1 MTREELKQ
9 KALSLPLS
17 PGVYIMRNEEGAV
30 IYVGKSRA
38 LKNRVSQYFV
48 NLASHTSKTRNMVR
62 QIDHFDYILADSEFE
77 ALVLECSL
85 IKRHQPRYNILLKDG
100 KGYPYVR
107 LSVDHSYPRFSLV
120 NQVKEDGAR
129 YFGPYGSRSSTREIL
144 RAISTALR
152 LPTCRKTFP
161 RDIGKD
167 RPCLNHHLGNCD
179 GWCRPEM
186 TEEAYRA
193 RIQQAI
199 RLLDGKFSE
208 VEKELEQE
216 MFRASEELRFEQA
229 AELRD
234 RLQAIRLLGVRQ
246 KVVAGIQAET
256 DVVGIYQSQLKFSFT
271 VLHYLEGTLA
281 ERDVELLT
289 MPVEESGGEA
299 LSALLK
305 QYYGAREHLPK
316 VICLPCDF
324 EDRAELEQLL
334 TQQAGR
340 KVELL
345 VPKRGNKANMVRLAN
360 KNAQEELERQVTK
373 EERKHQLLTLFG
385 SMLGLDATPH
395 RIEAYDISNTGSDDI
410 VGGMT
415 VFVDGKPLKSAYRKF
430 HLKDLHGPDD
440 YASMD
445 QVLTRRFRRY
455 LEGNEKFNVLPDVIL
470 MDGGLGQVGIAC
482 RVLAQ
487 AGLEVPVFGMVK
499 DGRHRTRALV
509 APDGREIGLQ
519 AQPAIFA
526 LVGRI
531 QEETH
536 RYAITFHHASH
547 NKRTVASALEAIPGV
562 GEVRRKQLLKRFKSV
577 KAIREADYE
586 ELCQAVPKSVAQAVY
601 THFHGTNGEL
611 EGGTN
616 T

>member
-17 PGVYIMRNEEGAV
+17 PGVYIMMNEEGEV

-85 IKRHQPRYNILLKDG
+85 IKRHQPRYNILLKDD

-107 LSVDHSYPRFSLV
+107 LSVQQRYPRFSLV
-120 NQVKEDGAR
+120 NRVSEDGAR
-129 YFGPYGSRSSTREIL
+129 YFGPYGSRSSTREII
-144 RAISTALR
+144 RTISAALR
-152 LPTCRKTFP
+152 LPTCRRQFP

-186 TEEAYRA
+186 TQEAYHA

-208 VEKELEQE
+208 VEKELETE
-216 MFRASEELRFEQA
+216 MLQASEELRFEQA

-234 RLQAIRLLGVRQ
+234 WLQAIRLLGVRQ
-246 KVVAGIQAET
+246 KVVAGVQAET
-256 DVVGIYQSQLKFSFT
+256 DVVGVYQVQQKFSFA

-281 ERDVELLT
+281 ERDMEQITL
-289 MPVEESGGEA
+289 PVEESEGEV

-305 QYYGAREHLPK
+305 QYYGTRGHLPK
-316 VICLPCDF
+316 VVCLPCDF
-324 EDRAELEQLL
+324 EDWEDLERML
-334 TQQAGR
+334 TEQAGR

-345 VPKRGNKANMVRLAN
+345 VPKRGNKVNLVRLAN
-360 KNAQEELERQVTK
+360 KNAREELERSITK
-373 EERKHQLLTLFG
+373 EERKNQLLSLFG
-385 SMLGLDATPH
+385 SMLGLENPPR

-430 HLKDLHGPDD
+430 HLKDMQGPDD

-445 QVLTRRFRRY
+445 SGAHPPVPALFGGQRKVQRPARRHSDGRRTGTGGRGLSGAGASWIGRASVRHGQGRTAPHPCAGGAGRPRNWAASPACHLCPGGTY
-455 LEGNEKFNVLPDVIL
+455 PRGDPPVRHLLPPHQPQQTHR
-470 MDGGLGQVGIAC
+470 GLG
-482 RVLAQ
+482 
-487 AGLEVPVFGMVK
+487 AGGN
-499 DGRHRTRALV
+499 
-509 APDGREIGLQ
+509 
-519 AQPAIFA
+519 
-526 LVGRI
+526 
-531 QEETH
+531 
-536 RYAITFHHASH
+536 S
-547 NKRTVASALEAIPGV
+547 
-562 GEVRRKQLLKRFKSV
+562 
-577 KAIREADYE
+577 
-586 ELCQAVPKSVAQAVY
+586 
-601 THFHGTNGEL
+601 
-611 EGGTN
+611 
-616 T
+616 

>member
-17 PGVYIMRNEEGAV
+17 PGVYIMMNGEV

-85 IKRHQPRYNILLKDG
+85 IKRYQPRYNILLKDD

-107 LSVDHSYPRFSLV
+107 LSVKNRYPRFSLV
-120 NQVKEDGAR
+120 NRVADDGAR
-129 YFGPYGSRSSTREIL
+129 YFGPYGSRSSTREII
-144 RAISTALR
+144 RTISVALR
-152 LPTCRKTFP
+152 LPTCRRQFP

-186 TEEAYRA
+186 TEAAYQA

-208 VEKELEQE
+208 VEKELEAE
-216 MFRASEELRFEQA
+216 MFQASEELRFEQA

-246 KVVAGIQAET
+246 KVVAGVQAET
-256 DVVGIYQSQLKFSFT
+256 DVVGVYQMQQKFSFA

-281 ERDVELLT
+281 ERDMEQITL
-289 MPVEESGGEA
+289 PVEESEGEV

-305 QYYGAREHLPK
+305 QYYGTRGHLPK
-316 VICLPCDF
+316 VVCLPCDF
-324 EDRAELEQLL
+324 DDREDLERML
-334 TQQAGR
+334 TEQAGR

-345 VPKRGNKANMVRLAN
+345 VPKRGNKVNLVRLAN
-360 KNAQEELERQVTK
+360 KNAKEELERSITK
-373 EERKHQLLTLFG
+373 EERKNQLLGLFG
-385 SMLGLDATPH
+385 SMLGLENPPR
-395 RIEAYDISNTGSDDI
+395 RIEAYDISNTGSADI

-415 VFVDGKPLKSAYRKF
+415 VFVDGKPKKSAYRYF
-430 HLKDLHGPDD
+430 LLRDLDGPDD

-445 QVLTRRFRRY
+445 QVISRRFKREIDGDER
-455 LEGNEKFNVLPDVIL
+455 FARHPDLLLI
-470 MDGGLGQVGIAC
+470 DGGQTHAAVA
-482 RVLAQ
+482 RRAMEQ
-487 AGLEVPVFGMVK
+487 YGLDIPTFGMVK
-499 DGRHRTRALV
+499 DDRHRTRALV
-509 APDGREIGLQ
+509 TPEGREIGIQ
-519 AQPAIFA
+519 GAPALFA
-526 LVGRI
+526 FIGQI

-536 RYAITFHHASH
+536 RSAVGYHH
-547 NKRTVASALEAIPGV
+547 KRHTKTGLGSVLEKIPGI
-562 GEVRRKQLLKRFKSV
+562 GPARRKQLLKSFGSV
-577 KAIREADYE
+577 KAIRAASLPALMEV
-586 ELCQAVPKSVAQAVY
+586 VPSAAAQAVWQY
-601 THFHGTNGEL
+601 FHAAPEKTNE
-611 EGGTN
+611 ED
-616 T
+616 